1 MINPS
6 TKHTLL
12 RNTVIRYTIFLA
24 TILFEKTNRFF
35 LFAPLFVSM
44 VFGVAFLYLTGIP
57 YKTYKIGGDIIYFFL
72 EPATICFAIPLY
84 KSVKCLLNI
93 GIVSSEVLVSVQ
105 L

>member
-1 MINPS
+1 MINHLALNTPYFGI
-6 TKHTLL
+6 LL
-12 RNTVIRYTIFLA
+12 SVIPFFLA
-24 TILFEKTNRFF
+24 TILFEK
-35 LFAPLFVSM
+35 LIVSSYSHRYLS
-44 VFGVAFLYLTGIP
+44 VWYLVAFLYLTGIP